1 MMKNFSASPMMKGI
15 VEEVEISNLILPNYT
30 IHERGKEST
39 DELALSILQH
49 GLLHPIIIRIKES
62 QFEIISGIRRYL
74 ACKKLRWK
82 KIPCH
87 VIEVDDKDS
96 FEISL
101 AENIQRKNLNP
112 IEEARAFKVYI
123 TDFGWGGVSELAHK
137 ISKSPSYVSK
147 RLSLLELPVEI
158 VDEISKSKI
167 SPSVAEELV
176 YVKNHATRH
185 EMAIEIVN
193 KDLTVKE
200 VRKLANALSISDA
213 TESLEYNSL
222 MDLKENRDLKIN
234 RCFDK
239 ILTTLKITQN
249 RIGTIIEEVD
259 DNWIIYE
266 TLMHHKNLI
275 NNQIDIMIR
284 EQKRFNQKLKYKM
297 P

>member
-1 MMKNFSASPMMKGI
+1 MMKGI
-15 VEEVEISNLILPNYT
+15 VEEVEINDLVLPHYT

-62 QFEIISGIRRYL
+62 KFEIISGIRRYL

-82 KIPCH
+82 KIPSH
-87 VIEVDDKDS
+87 VIEVGDKDS

-101 AENIQRKNLNP
+101 VENIQRKNLNP

-123 TDFGWGGVSELAHK
+123 TDFGWGGVSEIAHK

-158 VDEISKSKI
+158 MDEISKSKI

-176 YVKNHATRH
+176 YVKNHAIRH

-200 VRKLANALSISDA
+200 VRKLANALSIADG
-213 TESLEYNSL
+213 TETLEYDTL

-259 DNWIIYE
+259 DSWIIYE

-284 EQKRFNQKLKYKM
+284 EQKRFNQKLRYKM
-297 P
+297 S

>member
-1 MMKNFSASPMMKGI
+1 MKGI
-15 VEEVEISNLILPNYT
+15 VEEVEINDLRLSNYT
-30 IHERGKEST
+30 IHERVIET
-39 DELALSILQH
+39 IDDLALSILQY

-62 QFEIISGIRRYL
+62 KYEIISGIRRYL

-87 VIEVDDKDS
+87 VIEVSDKDG

-101 AENIQRKNLNP
+101 VENIQRKNLNP

-123 TDFGWGGVSELAHK
+123 TDFGWGGVSELASR

-147 RLSLLELPVEI
+147 RLSLLELPSEI
-158 VDEISKSKI
+158 VDEISKSKT

-176 YVKNHATRH
+176 HVKNHAKRH
-185 EMAIEIVN
+185 ELALEIVN
-193 KDLTVKE
+193 NNLTVKE
-200 VRKLANALSISDA
+200 VRKLANAVSICDA
-213 TESLEYNSL
+213 IEPLEYDSI
-222 MDLKENRDLKIN
+222 MDPKENSDLKIN

-239 ILTTLKITQN
+239 ILTTLKITQSK
-249 RIGTIIEEVD
+249 IGTIIEEVD

-266 TLMHHKNLI
+266 ALMHHKNLI
-275 NNQIDIMIR
+275 NSQIDTIIR
-284 EQKRFNQKLKYKM
+284 EKKRFNQKLKYKL

>member
-1 MMKNFSASPMMKGI
+1 MKNFSTSPLMKGI
-15 VEEVEISNLILPNYT
+15 VEEVEITDLELPNYT
-30 IHERGKEST
+30 IHERDAET
-39 DELALSILQH
+39 IDELALSILQY

-147 RLSLLELPVEI
+147 RLSLLELAVEI

-222 MDLKENRDLKIN
+222 MDSKENRDLKIN